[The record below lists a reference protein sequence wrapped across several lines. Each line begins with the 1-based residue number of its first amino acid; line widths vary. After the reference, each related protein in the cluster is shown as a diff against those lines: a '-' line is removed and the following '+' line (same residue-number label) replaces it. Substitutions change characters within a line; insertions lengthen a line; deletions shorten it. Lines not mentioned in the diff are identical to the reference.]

1 MARRTPFS
9 TFGSTALDASSKH
22 WSAGSGRRLW
32 RRRHVVALAI
42 AGLMPTAHAQSEKTI
57 RLLVGFPPGGSIDI
71 ASRLVAEKMRD
82 ELKANIIVDNKPG
95 AGGRLAADLLK
106 NAPADGSTIMITPVV
121 VPVLA
126 PMVFSKLN
134 YNPATDFAP
143 VGHVCSY
150 NFALAVPAA
159 LPAKTVPELVT
170 WLKANP
176 QKANFGSPA
185 PGSLPH
191 FFGEM
196 LSREA
201 NAEMVHVPFAGGAAL
216 MNALMGNQVA
226 AGIDVVLEPLEAHRS
241 GKVRILAVSGDQR
254 TAVLPEVPTFKEAGF
269 PNIVASG
276 WFAMY
281 APAKT
286 PEAVIAA
293 YNRALGKALAHPEVV
308 DRFAKLALE
317 PGSGSPADLK
327 KLEQSF
333 AARWAPVVKATG
345 FRGD

>member
-1 MARRTPFS
+1 MKRRDF
-9 TFGSTALDASSKH
+9 TALAAAASLLP
-22 WSAGSGRRLW
+22 A
-32 RRRHVVALAI
+32 AY
-42 AGLMPTAHAQSEKTI
+42 AQSDKTI

-71 ASRLVAEKMRD
+71 VSRVLAEKMKD
-82 ELKANIIVDNKPG
+82 DLKANILIENRAG
-95 AGGRLAADLLK
+95 AGGRVAADLLK
-106 NAPADGSTIMITPVV
+106 AAPADGSVVMITPIV

-126 PMVFSKLN
+126 PLVFSKLN

-143 VGHVCSY
+143 VGHVCSF
-150 NFALAVPAA
+150 NFALSVPAS
-159 LPAKTVPELVT
+159 LPVKNIAEFVA

-201 NAEMVHVPFAGGAAL
+201 KADMVHVPFAGGAAM
-216 MNALMGNQVA
+216 MNAIMGGQVS
-226 AGIDVVLEPLEAHRS
+226 AGIDVLLEALEAHKA
-241 GKVRILAVSGDQR
+241 GKVRILATSGDKR
-254 TAVLPEVPTFKEAGF
+254 SAVLPDVPTFKESGF

-286 PEAVIAA
+286 PVPAIEAM
-293 YNRALGKALAHPEVV
+293 NRALNKALANPEVL
-308 DRFAKLALE
+308 DRFGKLALE
-317 PGSGSPADLK
+317 AGGGSAADLT
-327 KLEQSF
+327 KLEQAST
-333 AARWAPVVKATG
+333 ARWAPVVKATG
-345 FRGD
+345 FRAD